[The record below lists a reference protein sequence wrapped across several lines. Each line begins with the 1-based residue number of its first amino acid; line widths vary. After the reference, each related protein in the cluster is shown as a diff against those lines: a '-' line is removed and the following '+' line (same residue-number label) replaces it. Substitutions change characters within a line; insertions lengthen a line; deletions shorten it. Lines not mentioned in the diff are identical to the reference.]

1 MTSGYRI
8 VSAYENKFV
17 KSHNNG
23 IYKWFTETYG
33 DPTFPKFVQVLMII
47 MMLIIMI
54 ITI

>member
-1 MTSGYRI
+1 M
-8 VSAYENKFV
+8 SAYENKFV

-33 DPTFPKFVQVLMII
+33 DPTFSKFVQVVMIILMI
-47 MMLIIMI
+47 IIMI

>member
-1 MTSGYRI
+1 M
-8 VSAYENKFV
+8 SAYENKFV

-33 DPTFPKFVQVLMII
+33 DPTFPKFVQVMMII
-47 MMLIIMI
+47 MILIIII